1 MWLCSLAPAG
11 RQAAILQLWHSSE
24 RFPCDE
30 EPGNL
35 CQCRFE
41 GDEEDWEAEDEEA
54 ISRASIAMSA
64 DALAREQVSM
74 PPNLWQSLLV
84 RTLLLQNAVSQLWEV
99 DST

>member
-1 MWLCSLAPAG
+1 
-11 RQAAILQLWHSSE
+11 
-24 RFPCDE
+24 
-30 EPGNL
+30 
-35 CQCRFE
+35 
-41 GDEEDWEAEDEEA
+41 
-54 ISRASIAMSA
+54 MSA